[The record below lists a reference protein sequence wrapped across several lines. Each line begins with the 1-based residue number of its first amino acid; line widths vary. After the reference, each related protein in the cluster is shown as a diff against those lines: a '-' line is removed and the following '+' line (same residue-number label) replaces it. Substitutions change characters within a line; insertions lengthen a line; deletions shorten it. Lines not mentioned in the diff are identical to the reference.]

1 MRKVFQIE
9 GDFRRP
15 GNQFGD
21 RATVGAFGLDAEF
34 FHDRW
39 RQLDRTLVAVTVLP
53 VALVTIMIVTLMGV
67 LFGTV
72 VVSFFTFRL
81 RVIMA

>member
-1 MRKVFQIE
+1 MLI
-9 GDFRRP
+9 
-15 GNQFGD
+15 
-21 RATVGAFGLDAEF
+21 AM
-34 FHDRW
+34 
-39 RQLDRTLVAVTVLP
+39 TVLS
-53 VALVTIMIVTLMGV
+53 VVIVTIMIVTSMGV